1 MKFEYNCPGHD
12 VKLPE
17 QFNLSGVWLDN
28 RKVFC
33 TPGPWTK
40 PFERIFYRS
49 INNIITF
56 FKQLTLTHNT

>member
-1 MKFEYNCPGHD
+1 MTLNC
-12 VKLPE
+12 
-17 QFNLSGVWLDN
+17 SGVRLDN

-49 INNIITF
+49 INNLCEKF
-56 FKQLTLTHNT
+56 LVKQRLRKVI